1 MYTFKLREEHW
12 TSRETFFL
20 LFLQTRK
27 EASSQEKRDKKTQ
40 EKAVKLQ
47 NLKINVCV
55 NYTLKLGKQ
64 TEVLKRRALSIAEK
78 KEENY
83 RENEKKWGK
92 GVTCG
97 EWAPDSFSTFERD
110 LL

>member
-1 MYTFKLREEHW
+1 M
-12 TSRETFFL
+12 FFL
-20 LFLQTRK
+20 FFLQARK

-47 NLKINVCV
+47 NLKINLCV

-64 TEVLKRRALSIAEK
+64 TEVLKRRALSIADK

-83 RENEKKWGK
+83 RENEKK
-92 GVTCG
+92 
-97 EWAPDSFSTFERD
+97 
-110 LL
+110 